1 MEMTILVQML
11 MYGKEAQQT
20 KLIQTAARAI
30 PSKTNMK
37 ESLCRGQIVRVSFIR
52 HGLELFD

>member
-1 MEMTILVQML
+1 MTIPEPML

-37 ESLCRGQIVRVSFIR
+37 ESLCRGQIVRASFIR